1 MLVPYLLS
9 QGSWILTTL
18 LREMYAC
25 SFFYV
30 ALYYFDVVLFKLTNK
45 LNWKLLLAFLSVLP
59 VFFFF
64 SFFAV
69 LANLFQYKLMHG
81 AHYSL

>member
-9 QGSWILTTL
+9 QGSWILTAL

-30 ALYYFDVVLFKLTNK
+30 ALYYLDVVLFKLTNK

-64 SFFAV
+64 FFFI

-81 AHYSL
+81 VHYSL